1 MATRAAPGETR
12 PGAPVPLSAVPPLD
26 DQQRQAV
33 RALMTMAPVADEL
46 GTRFAAAGFALH
58 LVGGPV
64 RDALLG
70 RAGDDLDF
78 ATDARPEQVLEII
91 DGWAEAVWTMGIT
104 FGTVGLSKDSHR
116 LEVTTYRSESYDASS
131 RKPEVVYGDT
141 LIGDLA
147 RRDFSVN
154 SMALSVPGHEFADPS
169 GGLADLLARRLRTPG
184 RPEDSFGDDPLRMMR
199 LARFASQL
207 GFVPDADVVAAATA
221 MSERITI
228 VSAER
233 VRDELTKLL
242 LAPDPVPGLELLV
255 DTGLATHVLPELPKM
270 RLEIDPVHHHKDV
283 YAHSLAVLQR
293 AIALETDGP
302 DLTLRM
308 AALLHDIGK
317 PRTRAFGPAG
327 VSFHHHELVGA
338 SMARTRLRAL
348 RYPKQ
353 FIEDVCRLVEL
364 HLRFHGYGTGT
375 WNDSAVRRYVRDAGP
390 LLDRLNALVRS
401 DCTTRNR
408 RKAAALSSAYDE
420 LEHRIAFLAEE
431 EAHAALRPD
440 LDGREIMEILGVPP
454 GRIIG
459 AARAFLL
466 ELRLE
471 HGPLERAEAV
481 RLLQEW
487 AAALPE
493 PIAEP
498 SEPDGT

>member
-1 MATRAAPGETR
+1 M
-12 PGAPVPLSAVPPLD
+12 PLLS

-33 RALMTMAPVADEL
+33 RALLAITPVADEL
-46 GTRFAAAGFALH
+46 GERFAAAGFTLH

-78 ATDARPEQVLEII
+78 ATNAKPEQVLEII
-91 DGWAEAVWTMGIT
+91 EGWAEATWTMGIV
-104 FGTVGLSKDSHR
+104 FGTVGMAKGAHR
-116 LEVTTYRSESYDASS
+116 LEVTTYRAESYDPAS
-131 RKPEVVYGDT
+131 RKPEVVYGHSLDE
-141 LIGDLA
+141 DLV

-154 SMALSVPGHEFADPS
+154 AMALSVPGHDFVDPF
-169 GGLADLLARRLRTPG
+169 GGLADLAARQLRTPG
-184 RPEDSFGDDPLRMMR
+184 RPEHSFGDDPLRMMR

-207 GFVPDADVVAAATA
+207 GFVPDPAAVAAATA
-221 MSERITI
+221 MADRITI

-255 DTGLATHVLPELPKM
+255 DLGLAGHVLPELPKM
-270 RLEIDPVHHHKDV
+270 RLEIDPIHHHKDV

-293 AIALETDGP
+293 AIALETAGP

-317 PRTRAFGPAG
+317 PRTRAIGPAG
-327 VSFHHHELVGA
+327 VSFHHHEVVGA

-348 RYPKQ
+348 RYPKN
-353 FIEDVCRLVEL
+353 FVDDVVRLVEL
-364 HLRFHGYGTGT
+364 HLRFHGYGHGEWT
-375 WNDSAVRRYVRDAGP
+375 DSAVRRYVRDAGP

-408 RKAAALSSAYDE
+408 RKAAALAAAYDE
-420 LEHRIAFLAEE
+420 LEHRIGELAAAEE
-431 EAHAALRPD
+431 LAGIRPD
-440 LDGREIMEILGVPP
+440 LDGKQIMEILELPP

-459 AARAFLL
+459 AAREFLL
-466 ELRLE
+466 EQRLE
-471 HGPLERAEAV
+471 RGPLERDEAV
-481 RLLQEW
+481 RLLREW
-487 AAALPE
+487 YSAIGSTP
-493 PIAEP
+493 PY
-498 SEPDGT
+498 